1 MTTETFPLRPS
12 KLQLLAA
19 AACLLASGCRMNM
32 HNQHKVKPLGE
43 STFFADGQGARPLP
57 AHTVAR
63 GDLREGYAFTGL
75 GPDNKPIAQMPPEI
89 QVTRELLL
97 RGQERF
103 NIYCSPCHGRLGLGN
118 GMIVQRG
125 YKQPTSYHIERL
137 RTAPIGYFFNVMTEG
152 YGVMP
157 TYAPQIPV
165 HDRWAIAAY
174 IRVLQYS
181 QNANLAE
188 LPAADQQRV
197 QAELANPAASAEMPS
212 ASGAEQGV
220 PRPSPIRKNSGRTRI
235 PGDNRP

>member
-1 MTTETFPLRPS
+1 MITETFTS
-12 KLQLLAA
+12 KTRILAV
-19 AACLLASGCRMNM
+19 AACLLAAGCRQNM
-32 HNQHKVKPLGE
+32 HDQHKVKPLGE

-57 AHTVAR
+57 AHTIAR

-75 GPDNKPIAQMPPEI
+75 GPDNKPVAQMPPEI
-89 QVTRELLL
+89 KVTRELLL

-118 GMIVQRG
+118 GMIQQRG

-165 HDRWAIAAY
+165 ADRWAIAAY
-174 IRVLQYS
+174 IRAL
-181 QNANLAE
+181 
-188 LPAADQQRV
+188 
-197 QAELANPAASAEMPS
+197 
-212 ASGAEQGV
+212 
-220 PRPSPIRKNSGRTRI
+220 
-235 PGDNRP
+235 

>member
-1 MTTETFPLRPS
+1 MSTETFHP
-12 KLQLLAA
+12 KLQILALAA
-19 AACLLASGCRMNM
+19 CVLAAGCRLNM
-32 HNQHKVKPLGE
+32 HDQHKVKPLGA

-57 AHTVAR
+57 AHTIAR
-63 GDLREGYAFTGL
+63 GDLREGFAFTGL
-75 GPDNKPIAQMPPEI
+75 GPDNKPVAQMPPEI
-89 QVTRELLL
+89 QVTKELLL

-181 QNANLAE
+181 QNAN
-188 LPAADQQRV
+188 AADLASLSQEDQQKV
-197 QAELANPAASAEMPS
+197 QQDLNPQPQPKASEAP
-212 ASGAEQGV
+212 
-220 PRPSPIRKNSGRTRI
+220 
-235 PGDNRP
+235 

>member
-1 MTTETFPLRPS
+1 MITETFTS
-12 KLQLLAA
+12 KTRILAV
-19 AACLLASGCRMNM
+19 AACLLAAGCRQNM
-32 HNQHKVKPLGE
+32 HDQHKVKPLGE

-57 AHTVAR
+57 AHTIAR

-75 GPDNKPIAQMPPEI
+75 GPDNKPVAQMPPEI
-89 QVTRELLL
+89 KVTRELLL

-118 GMIVQRG
+118 GMIQQRG

-165 HDRWAIAAY
+165 ADRWAIAAY

-197 QAELANPAASAEMPS
+197 QEELANPAVPEVPS
-212 ASGAEQGV
+212 ATGAELGI
-220 PRPSPIRKNSGRTRI
+220 PRPTPIRENSGLTRN
-235 PGDNRP
+235 PGDHRP

>member
-1 MTTETFPLRPS
+1 LNTKTITP
-12 KLQLLAA
+12 LLAA
-19 AACLLASGCRMNM
+19 AACLLAAGCRQNM
-32 HNQHKVKPLGE
+32 HNQHKIKPLGE
-43 STFFADGQGARPLP
+43 STFFADGQGARPIP

-75 GPDNKPIAQMPPEI
+75 GPDNKPVAQMPPEI

-165 HDRWAIAAY
+165 ADRWAIAAY

-197 QAELANPAASAEMPS
+197 QEQLGNPAAAETPS

>member
-1 MTTETFPLRPS
+1 MTTETFTPRLS
-12 KLQLLAA
+12 KRQLLAL
-19 AACLLASGCRMNM
+19 AACLLAAGCRLNM
-32 HNQHKVKPLGE
+32 HDQHKVKTLGE

-57 AHTVAR
+57 AHTIAR
-63 GDLREGYAFTGL
+63 GDLREGLVFTGL

-89 QVTRELLL
+89 QVTKELLL

-118 GMIVQRG
+118 GMIAQRG

-181 QNANLAE
+181 QNATLAE
-188 LPAADQQRV
+188 LPAADQQIV
-197 QAELANPAASAEMPS
+197 QEQLANPAAQEVPS
-212 ASGAEQGV
+212 ATGAELGI
-220 PRPSPIRKNSGRTRI
+220 PRPTPIRENSGLTRN
-235 PGDNRP
+235 PGDHRP

>member
-1 MTTETFPLRPS
+1 LTTETFPLRPS

-32 HNQHKVKPLGE
+32 HDQHKVKPLGE

-181 QNANLAE
+181 QSANPADLAG
-188 LPAADQQRV
+188 LPPADQQRV
-197 QAELANPAASAEMPS
+197 QQDLNPQPQPKASEAP
-212 ASGAEQGV
+212 
-220 PRPSPIRKNSGRTRI
+220 
-235 PGDNRP
+235 